1 MKSGEISIMA
11 SKVGDC
17 QNQSQNMWW
26 NPAGTMFINFNSA
39 AGQMEKSHWENNWK
53 PSHKNNERWLATIE
67 KLPKPKV
74 AWPKHIK
81 NLTINHIKINSDFEW
96 EVSLVVGSYLTL
108 ALCQAVLGKKFHPTH
123 LVDVLGESFHSTI
136 RVCIHYRINV

>member
-39 AGQMEKSHWENNWK
+39 AGQMEKSHWENPLTRIMSDGWQ
-53 PSHKNNERWLATIE
+53 PLKNCQNQ
-67 KLPKPKV
+67 KL
-74 AWPKHIK
+74 HDQ
-81 NLTINHIKINSDFEW
+81 NTLKI
-96 EVSLVVGSYLTL
+96 
-108 ALCQAVLGKKFHPTH
+108 
-123 LVDVLGESFHSTI
+123 
-136 RVCIHYRINV
+136 